1 MQILWMM
8 RLLLLLLITVTMTV
22 ATDEAD
28 VDVDLQGQVEE
39 EVLYETIAAG
49 RGERDDKGVRDQ
61 WSSSEHLGET
71 SKYNAKRPISAKVQK
86 LLREYRLE
94 CDGCDHDEG
103 VARINAF
110 VLDTKNHAQAR
121 ALNQKW
127 LERAVLLV
135 TVVALGTVVFLYT
148 RGSISMSTITNRL
161 GSSSAGGS
169 GGGLVDN
176 QRRAEIEEQ
185 RRRAAMKE
193 EESQRAAVVANAN
206 APTWRDHE
214 EKEVWTPEQEK
225 QFAKALNA
233 FGGIPPKARY
243 PLIADKVDDKTRLEC
258 LMHHKLQQL
267 IAKEQ

>member
-8 RLLLLLLITVTMTV
+8 RLLLLLLIIITITITV
-22 ATDEAD
+22 ATDEA
-28 VDVDLQGQVEE
+28 VVDLQGQVEE
-39 EVLYETIAAG
+39 EVLHETIAAG
-49 RGERDDKGVRDQ
+49 RGERDNIGVRDQ

-71 SKYNAKRPISAKVQK
+71 SKYNAKRPISAKVRG

-121 ALNQKW
+121 AQNQKW

-135 TVVALGTVVFLYT
+135 TVVALGTVAFLYT
-148 RGSISMSTITNRL
+148 RGIINMSTITNIL
-161 GSSSAGGS
+161 GSSSAGS
-169 GGGLVDN
+169 SGGLVDN

-193 EESQRAAVVANAN
+193 EESQRAAVIANAN

-214 EKEVWTPEQEK
+214 EKEVWTPIQEK
-225 QFAKALNA
+225 QFAKALKA
-233 FGGIPPKARY
+233 FGGVPPKARY
-243 PLIADKVDDKTRLEC
+243 PLIAEKVDDKTRLEC